1 MFVKY
6 DENNNITSL
15 FIHCIPDDTT
25 GYTEIPDDDAIVK
38 AYIETNRVITPQPSA
53 EERIAELEAALAAL
67 LEGETV

>member
-6 DENNNITSL
+6 NENNIITSL
-15 FIHCIPDDTT
+15 FINCIPDDTT
-25 GYTEIPDDDAIVK
+25 GYVEIPDDDAIVK
-38 AYIETNRVITPQPSA
+38 AYVENNRVITPQPSA